1 MEKRIALRL
10 KLRKVEGSIVHH
22 NAILARASKGKLV
35 EGYVLCIKQACWH
48 CWVDKD
54 GERMD
59 VYSQMP
65 GAIPFEY
72 SETIP
77 EGYEEMIHEN
87 IDENKRAFKLYQ
99 ENPKQ
104 FWKDAPKKVR
114 EFKYGQVDR

>member
-1 MEKRIALRL
+1 
-10 KLRKVEGSIVHH
+10 
-22 NAILARASKGKLV
+22 
-35 EGYVLCIKQACWH
+35 
-48 CWVDKD
+48 
-54 GERMD
+54 MD

-77 EGYEEMIHEN
+77 EGYEEMVHEN
-87 IDENKRAFKLYQ
+87 IDENKRTFKLYQ
-99 ENPKQ
+99 EDQKQ